1 MRNRKDTIDHVQN
14 FVLLLLSLSAL
25 ILLFRLPLLS
35 GSLGSQLQN
44 LLTAAP
50 VAGTQ
55 QQAQDLTDLIPS
67 VHLVATGDSEYGRYS
82 HLYLSTGS
90 AAFLEVSPLLRE
102 AMGSSIEI
110 GATADQT
117 LQEALDTPSLYLDLT
132 IPLPLDVVIAWL
144 GGDTEEARMTYSQE
158 VRAMALTT
166 EEATAML
173 YLYGA
178 DGSIFRYETALPSSA
193 VQETA
198 ASFAPNGG
206 SFAFESNY
214 SPLKPY
220 TVLVSSLA
228 PVPDVQS
235 SLPDGYTAYN
245 LLTAL
250 DFNAH
255 TNSRYTEQGGAAEV
269 VEGSPGTLRIGAD
282 GAVTYTGEPE
292 TASDLYQISSSGAAP
307 TSLEILA
314 AARQLAAALTE
325 GTSASPLYLLGI
337 QETAEGYTV
346 SFHYQAGDLPV
357 AFPDGEG
364 ALVLTVQ
371 EGTITAFT
379 YRCRS
384 YALTEQESTLL
395 PPAMAIAIASLRPDT
410 GLSLSYVDNGAETL
424 SARWLAD

>member
-1 MRNRKDTIDHVQN
+1 MRNRKGTIDRLQN
-14 FVLLLLSLSAL
+14 FALLLLSLSAL
-25 ILLFRLPLLS
+25 ILLFRLPLLN
-35 GSLGSQLQN
+35 GSLSSRLQA

-50 VAGTQ
+50 TAGSQ

-67 VHLVATGDSEYGRYS
+67 VHLVATGDIEYGRYS
-82 HLYLSTGS
+82 QLYLPVDS

-102 AMGSSIEI
+102 AWGSSIEI
-110 GATADQT
+110 GATADLT
-117 LQEALDTPSLYLDLT
+117 LQEALSNPSLYLDLT
-132 IPLPLDVVIAWL
+132 ISLPLEVVTAWL
-144 GGDTEEARMTYSQE
+144 GGDTEEARMTYDQE

-166 EEATAML
+166 EETTATL
-173 YLYGA
+173 YLYGV

-198 ASFAPNGG
+198 AAFAPNGG
-206 SFAFESNY
+206 TFAFESNY
-214 SPLKPY
+214 SPLRPY

-228 PVPDVQS
+228 PVPEVQAG
-235 SLPDGYTAYN
+235 LPDGYTAYN

-255 TNSRYTEQGGAAEV
+255 TNSRYTERDGSAEV

-282 GAVTYTGEPE
+282 GTVTYTGEPE
-292 TASDLYQISSSGAAP
+292 AASDLYQVSSAGEAP
-307 TSLEILA
+307 TTLEVLA
-314 AARQLAAALTE
+314 AARRLAAALTE

-346 SFHYQAGDLPV
+346 SFHYQAGGLPV
-357 AFPDGEG
+357 VFPDGEG
-364 ALVLTVQ
+364 ALSLTIR
-371 EGTITAFT
+371 EGAITAFT

-384 YALTEQESTLL
+384 YALTDQESTLL

-410 GLSLSYVDNGAETL
+410 GLSLSYVDNGAEIL